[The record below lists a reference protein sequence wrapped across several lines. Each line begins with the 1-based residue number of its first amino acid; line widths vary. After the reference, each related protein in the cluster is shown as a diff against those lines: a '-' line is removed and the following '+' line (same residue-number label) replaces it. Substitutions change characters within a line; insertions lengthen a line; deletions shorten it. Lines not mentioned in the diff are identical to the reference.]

1 MSEAVTLRF
10 LGVPKFSVAS
20 TPVVC
25 TSKKSLAL
33 FAYLMLTRRSHPRH
47 ELAALLWGRR
57 DVEASRTSLRV
68 ALHRLP
74 APLAQCLRVD
84 RDSIGVADDAAA
96 VVDVARFESLAA
108 EDALDS
114 LEAAAAT
121 YADELLKDFDA
132 TASPE
137 FDDWLNAQRV
147 RLAQLAQRVFDA
159 IIARR
164 AERARH
170 DLASAAAERESA
182 LATGLRW
189 TSLMPASEAGHR
201 WLMQLYLE
209 MGRRDAALAQYELCQ
224 RSLAV
229 THGRAPSAETRAL
242 RQAAL
247 AGSEPATA
255 TAADAPR
262 SGEAVVRAPVDVQGI
277 ASTSF
282 VGRIE
287 ELAELAALLADP
299 ACRLITLHGLGGS
312 GKTRLAHALVT
323 QAASRFA
330 NGVSWVTLEAATSAN
345 ALPQA
350 IADALGRE
358 LRVQGGD
365 AAAAIADTLIG
376 QHRLLVLDNF
386 ESMMEVDGDGDSRA
400 GDAIEVVL
408 RILAV
413 APDVR
418 IVVTSR
424 EVLGVQEEWV
434 YEVRGLPH
442 RDHDAIAATA
452 QLPAVELFAQRAR
465 QAYLGFSL
473 SAEMPHVMRICAL
486 VEGLPLGIELA
497 AAWVRTIPCAD
508 IATAIATEAET
519 LVSPHRNRAHRH
531 RNLEAVV
538 ACSWNLLRDEQ
549 REALA
554 GLGGFVGGF
563 SREAAERVA
572 DAPLRALSALCDKSL
587 VRRRE
592 EGRYDLHEI
601 VRQFAL
607 ARLRGS
613 RARHALVSRRHG
625 EYYCDALLALVPQLR
640 SAGEVA
646 ADGVL
651 RSEFGNILSAWRR
664 AIDVP
669 AIEIVERMAAPL
681 VAVLH
686 TRGRLTDALAE
697 AERAAAL
704 LDKRSRTGVPM
715 HLRLQWGRAAIG
727 TQPVVARREL
737 EAACLHARASAPPAV
752 LARFL
757 YYLGNLEYVNGNLDR
772 AEQLADEALAL
783 GGDSEEAEVRMLV
796 HNLRGTLCNVRAQFD
811 RAESLLS
818 SGLEAARA
826 TGSPSSIG
834 GMLCSLAV
842 PVYYRGRFA
851 DATAMNTEAA
861 RLYERLG
868 RNSTATMVRSNLAC
882 IAIAQGDIE
891 AALAHARVAVRL
903 SRESGDNQLLSHALV
918 NLGDALSES
927 EDAAGA
933 RRAMEETLRL
943 AANEPHTLID
953 ALRVLAELDVRERRF
968 GAALATLLRMRDV
981 LVAHRI
987 DVRVP
992 MLVVAAAHY
1001 ALAADASR
1009 VADARRWLEG
1019 VVALDDVDASLKR
1032 KSRRL
1037 LEQLPAAARRG
1048 EDDEVPRLPS
1058 SKLEQEVLAFLV
1070 GLEAPNP

>member
-1 MSEAVTLRF
+1 MADPLIMRF
-10 LGVPKFSVAS
+10 LGVPQFSVAS

-33 FAYLMLTRRSHPRH
+33 FAYLMLTRRSQTRH

-74 APLAQCLRVD
+74 APLAQCLRID
-84 RDSIGVADDAAA
+84 RESIGVAENAQT
-96 VVDVARFESLAA
+96 VVDVARFETLCSD
-108 EDALDS
+108 DALES
-114 LEAAAAT
+114 LESAAAL
-121 YADELLKDFDA
+121 YGDELLKDFDA

-137 FDDWLNAQRV
+137 FDDWLHAQRV

-164 AERARH
+164 AERARANI
-170 DLASAAAERESA
+170 ASATVERESA
-182 LATGLRW
+182 LAIGLRW
-189 TSLMPASEAGHR
+189 IGLMPASEEGHR
-201 WLMQLYLE
+201 WLMKLYLD

-229 THGRAPSAETRAL
+229 THGRAPSPETRAL

-247 AGSEPATA
+247 AGSEPPQP
-255 TAADAPR
+255 AAVTERADD
-262 SGEAVVRAPVDVQGI
+262 AVVRPPLDAHGI

-287 ELAELAALLADP
+287 ELAELDALLADP

-312 GKTRLAHALVT
+312 GKTRLAHALAT
-323 QAASRFA
+323 QSAARFA
-330 NGVSWVTLEAATSAN
+330 NGVCWVTLEASASSN

-358 LRVQGGD
+358 MRTQGD
-365 AAAAIADTLIG
+365 AATAIAEALLG
-376 QHRLLVLDNF
+376 QQRLLILDNF
-386 ESMMEVDGDGDSRA
+386 ESLLADDGASGGDE
-400 GDAIEVVL
+400 AIGTVL

-413 APDVR
+413 ATDVR

-442 RDHDAIAATA
+442 READASASTA

-473 SAEMPHVMRICAL
+473 SAEMPHVLRICAL

-508 IATAIATEAET
+508 IAAAIEAEAAA
-519 LVSPHRNRAHRH
+519 LVSPHRNRPHRH

-538 ACSWNLLRDEQ
+538 ACSWNMLRDEQ

-554 GLGGFVGGF
+554 GLGVFVGGF
-563 SREAAERVA
+563 TREAAEHIA
-572 DAPLRALSALCDKSL
+572 EAPLRTLSALSDKAL
-587 VRRRE
+587 VRRRA

-607 ARLRGS
+607 ARLRSS
-613 RARHALVSRRHG
+613 RSRNALVSRRHV
-625 EYYCDALLALVPQLR
+625 EYFCDALLRIVPQLR

-646 ADGVL
+646 ADAIL
-651 RSEFGNILSAWRR
+651 RSEFGNILAAWRR
-664 AIDVP
+664 AIDAP
-669 AIEIVERMAAPL
+669 TIEIVERMAAPL
-681 VAVLH
+681 VAVLF

-697 AERAAAL
+697 AEGAARL
-704 LDKRSRTGVPM
+704 LEKRSRHGVPM

-737 EAACLHARASAPPAV
+737 EAACAQARAEGTRDV

-757 YYLGNLEYVNGNLDR
+757 YYLANVDYVSGDLDR
-772 AEQLADEALAL
+772 AEQLGDEALAL
-783 GGDSEEAEVRMLV
+783 GRDSEDAEVRMLV
-796 HNLRGTLCNVRAQFD
+796 HNLRGTIANLRLEFD
-811 RAESLLS
+811 LAESLLAT
-818 SGLEAARA
+818 GLEAARA

-834 GMLCSLAV
+834 GMLSSLAV

-851 DATAMNTEAA
+851 EAAAMNTEAA
-861 RLYERLG
+861 RLYEMLG
-868 RNSTATMVRSNLAC
+868 RNSTATTVRSNLAC
-882 IAIAQGDIE
+882 IEIAQGNLE
-891 AALAHARVAVRL
+891 AAIEHARVAVRL
-903 SRESGDNQLLSHALV
+903 SREAGDNQLLAQSLA
-918 NLGDALSES
+918 NLGDALAEHG
-927 EDAAGA
+927 DAAGA
-933 RRAMEETLRL
+933 RAALEEAQRL
-943 AANEPHTLID
+943 AGDEPFTLLD
-953 ALRVLAELDVRERRF
+953 VLRVLAAIDVRERRF
-968 GAALATLLRMRDV
+968 DAALATILRMRDV
-981 LVAHRI
+981 LVTHRI
-987 DVRVP
+987 DVRIP
-992 MLVVAAAHY
+992 MLVIAAAQY
-1001 ALAADASR
+1001 ALATGAQHA
-1009 VADARRWLEG
+1009 ADARRWLES
-1019 VVALDDVDASLKR
+1019 VAALDDADASLKQ
-1032 KSRRL
+1032 KARRL
-1037 LEQLPAAARRG
+1037 VDGLRAAPG
-1048 EDDEVPRLPS
+1048 GDEVVHAPPFS
-1058 SKLEQEVLAFLV
+1058 SSQLEQEVRAFLA
-1070 GLEAPNP
+1070 GIAASDR